1 MKILIIED
9 EKGINRLLCNGL
21 SEEGYEVIAAY
32 DGKEGLEKFFNESPD
47 LVLLDWMLPSIEGI
61 EVCNEIRIKDSNVPI
76 LFLTAKDTVAETVKG
91 LRAGANDYIK
101 KPFSFEELLERIRI
115 HFRNREEDIIYSVGN
130 VKINASTRQTF
141 VEEQELR
148 LTTREFDLL
157 LYLIENKGKVCTR
170 NEIIHNVWGIKFQYD
185 TGVIDVFI
193 NSLRK
198 KLSADRDKGLIRTI
212 RGVGFIVKG

>member
-115 HFRNREEDIIYSVGN
+115 HFRNREEDIIYAVGN

-212 RGVGFIVKG
+212 RGVGFIVKE